1 MSDAAQ
7 AQTQAQT
14 MGFQAEVKQLLKLM
28 IHSLYSHKEIFL
40 RELIS
45 NASDA
50 LDKLR
55 FEALARPELLQGG
68 GELVINIDADPQA
81 RTITVT
87 DNGIGMSRDEAIE
100 HLGTIAKSGTAEF
113 LARMTGDQKQDAQL
127 IGQFGVG
134 FYSSFIVADRVD
146 VYSRR
151 AGLDAAAGVHW
162 QSSGDGEFSVATVE
176 LPERGTRIVLHLKE
190 GEQDFAD
197 AYRIRSLVRK
207 YSDHIAFPVR
217 MRVQKEE
224 KEEKEKDAAPA
235 YETVNHAQALWTRPR
250 TEVKDEEYKEF
261 YRHITHDFTDPLAW
275 SHGKVEGTKEY
286 TSLLYVPSRAPFDL
300 WHREAARGLKLYVR
314 RVFIMDDAEQFLPL
328 YLRFVK
334 GVVDSADLPLNIS
347 REMLQQD
354 AAIDSMRTGLARRVL
369 DLLAKLAKDEPEK
382 YATFWKEFGTVLKEG
397 PAEDHANRERIAK
410 LLRFSSTH
418 TDKAEQ
424 DVTLEDYIARMK
436 PEQKEIYFVLA
447 DNFAAAKSSPHLEVL
462 RAKGIEVLLLSDR
475 VDEWLVDHLREF
487 DGKQLRNVARG
498 ELDIAAIQSDE
509 EKQQRETLSK
519 EHAAL
524 VERMKKSLQDRV
536 SEVRV
541 TNRLADS
548 PAVLVLGAHDLGA
561 QMRRILEAAGQ
572 KVPASKPALEINV
585 KHPLLQRIESTGE
598 DASFDD
604 LSMLL
609 FEQATLADGGQLAEP
624 AAFVQRL
631 NRLLL
636 TMH

>member
-7 AQTQAQT
+7 AQNPAQT

-45 NASDA
+45 NASVA
-50 LDKLR
+50 LDMLR
-55 FEALARPELLQGG
+55 FAALAQPDLLAGGSELG
-68 GELVINIDADPQA
+68 ITIDADAQA
-81 RTITVT
+81 RTITIT
-87 DNGIGMSRDEAIE
+87 DNGIGMSREEAIE

-113 LARMTGDQKQDAQL
+113 LASMTGDQKQDAQL

-162 QSSGDGEFSVATVE
+162 QSSGDGEFSVATVD

-197 AYRIRSLVRK
+197 GYRIRALVRK

-217 MRVQKEE
+217 MHAQKG
-224 KEEKEKDAAPA
+224 EKDAPA
-235 YETVNHAQALWTRPR
+235 EYETVNHAQALWTRPR
-250 TEVKDEEYKEF
+250 SEVKDEEYKEF
-261 YRHITHDFTDPLAW
+261 YRHITHDFSDPLAW

-286 TSLLYVPSRAPFDL
+286 TSLLYVPGRAPYDL

-334 GVVDSADLPLNIS
+334 GVVDSADLSLNIS

-382 YATFWKEFGTVLKEG
+382 YASFWKEFGTVLKEG
-397 PAEDHANRERIAK
+397 PGEDHANRERIAK
-410 LLRFSSTH
+410 LLRFSSTLA
-418 TDKAEQ
+418 DKEEQ
-424 DVTLEDYIARMK
+424 DVSLEDYVARMK
-436 PEQKEIYFVLA
+436 PEQKEIYFVIA
-447 DNFAAAKSSPHLEVL
+447 DSFAAAKSSPHLEVL
-462 RAKGIEVLLLSDR
+462 RRKGIEVLLLSDR

-498 ELDIAAIQSDE
+498 ELDIGAIQSDE
-509 EKQQRETLSK
+509 EKQQQETLSK
-519 EHAAL
+519 EHSAL

-536 SEVRV
+536 SDVRV
-541 TNRLADS
+541 TSRLADS

-572 KVPASKPALEINV
+572 KTPTTKPTLEINV
-585 KHPLLQRIESTGE
+585 KHPLLERIESTAE
-598 DASFDD
+598 DATFDD

>member
-14 MGFQAEVKQLLKLM
+14 MGFHAEVKQLLKLM

-68 GELVINIDADPQA
+68 GELAISIDADPAA
-81 RTITVT
+81 RTITIA

-162 QSSGDGEFSVATVE
+162 QSAGDGEFSVATVE

-217 MRVQKEE
+217 MHVE
-224 KEEKEKDAAPA
+224 KEEKDKDKDAAPE

-250 TEVKDEEYKEF
+250 TEVQDEEYKEF

-369 DLLAKLAKDEPEK
+369 DLLTKMAKDEPEK
-382 YATFWKEFGTVLKEG
+382 YASFWKEFGTVLKEG

-418 TDKAEQ
+418 ADKAEQ
-424 DVTLEDYIARMK
+424 DVSLEDYIARMK
-436 PEQKEIYFVLA
+436 PQQKEIYFVIA
-447 DNFAAAKSSPHLEVL
+447 DSFAAAKSSPHLEIL
-462 RAKGIEVLLLSDR
+462 RGKGIEVLLLSDR

-487 DGKQLRNVARG
+487 EGKQLRNVARG
-498 ELDIAAIQSDE
+498 ELDIDAIQSDA

-536 SEVRV
+536 SDVRV

-572 KVPASKPALEINV
+572 KVPTSKPALEINV
-585 KHPLLQRIESTGE
+585 QHPLLQRIESTGE
-598 DASFDD
+598 DTAFDD